1 MFFSRILSVAAAM
14 ETACTRYERLED
26 LPRLRP
32 SDLLVVAWDERAPD
46 WAAALAAGDIGK
58 PGGPQ
63 LLLCGPHTDIAA
75 HLEARAH
82 GIGPVVA
89 RSRVGDAVRSRL
101 RAADSS

>member
-1 MFFSRILSVAAAM
+1 MFFSRILSL
-14 ETACTRYERLED
+14 TATTTDCTRYERLED
-26 LPRLRP
+26 LPRLHP

-46 WAAALAAGDIGK
+46 WAPALAAGDIGK

-89 RSRVGDAVRSRL
+89 RSRIGEAVRSRL
-101 RAADSS
+101 RGVDPS